1 MKTKYKIIIAAI
13 VVLAVVVTLVLI
25 NTMNKEIDEKG
36 NNQNNESQMNVNSAE
51 NENIENVDNTQNEIE
66 NNLNETIESNNSNE
80 TEQTSNTETQGK
92 SNKERAIEIVMN
104 DWGEDDSV
112 YFDYVERDGKNTVV
126 VRNKNTTYEIVT
138 YIVDLS
144 NGTFEIE

>member
-13 VVLAVVVTLVLI
+13 VVLVVVVTLVLI

-66 NNLNETIESNNSNE
+66 NNYRVSIRSRGVKINHIAQMFRGGGHAYASGATLLSLDELDTLIE
-80 TEQTSNTETQGK
+80 K
-92 SNKERAIEIVMN
+92 LK
-104 DWGEDDSV
+104 GEV
-112 YFDYVERDGKNTVV
+112 YE
-126 VRNKNTTYEIVT
+126 
-138 YIVDLS
+138 
-144 NGTFEIE
+144 